1 MEKGKIG
8 EEIKIEPKVNTIW
21 EIKEIADDFMNPLE
35 IFREAISNAYDAG
48 AKEIDI
54 QVYINKN
61 NEYDN
66 LTIKISDDGR
76 GMTEDQLRNFWN
88 LGYSEKR
95 NEEREKKL
103 LRTKRS
109 EALRSSRH
117 CFPWSPW
124 SKRRRWKSAGNI

>member
-1 MEKGKIG
+1 MEKEKIG

-66 LTIKISDDGR
+66 LTIKISDDGK
-76 GMTEDQLRNFWN
+76 GMTEEQLR
-88 LGYSEKR
+88 
-95 NEEREKKL
+95 KK
-103 LRTKRS
+103 
-109 EALRSSRH
+109 
-117 CFPWSPW
+117 
-124 SKRRRWKSAGNI
+124 KRRRRTNRIQRAWNNNILKIKIYSSKNNK